1 MSISKYDK
9 EQQITVAVDCII
21 FGFDSEQLKLLL
33 FRRKVEP
40 FINSWSLIGSLID
53 NYSSLDDGATEI
65 LYRLTGLQNV
75 YLQQLKTYGD
85 VKRDPLE
92 RVISVAYYSLIRIEQ
107 FHLDS
112 IQSHDAQWFD
122 LNEIPELVLDH
133 GQMVQDAI
141 RQLRAQASNQPFGVE
156 LLPELFTLPQLQTL
170 YEKIY
175 DTTFDSRNFRKKML
189 SLDIL
194 TKTDKKDK
202 SSSKKGAYLYKFRKD
217 ESTISDLEYENV
229 DTFRPVVRF

>member
-1 MSISKYDK
+1 MPTSKYDL
-9 EQQITVAVDCII
+9 EQRITVAVDCII
-21 FGFDSEQLKLLL
+21 FGFDSENLKLLL
-33 FRRKVEP
+33 FKRKVDP
-40 FINSWSLIGSLID
+40 FINSWSLIGSLIN

-75 YLQQLKTYGD
+75 YLQQLKTYGE
-85 VKRDPLE
+85 VNRDPLE

-112 IQSHDAQWFD
+112 IQSHDAKWFNLD
-122 LNEIPELVLDH
+122 ETPELILDH
-133 GQMVQDAI
+133 GQMVKDAI
-141 RQLRAQASNQPFGVE
+141 RRLRTQASYQPFGFE

-175 DTTFDSRNFRKKML
+175 NTSFDSRNFRKKML

-194 TKTDKKDK
+194 AKTDKKDK
-202 SSSKKGAYLYKFRKD
+202 SSSKKGAFLYKFKKNGSTPSD
-217 ESTISDLEYENV
+217 FEIESHDSFKPIIRL
-229 DTFRPVVRF
+229 